1 MLEVRQ
7 IESVIVTHWKG
18 FMTAGKTNVSKGR
31 KKQGSYSDVDDQDS
45 DLQADAEH
53 LTCSFNGRR
62 VFVIGDVHG
71 CVAELNTLV
80 DFIEREKDLGA
91 GDALIFIGDYIDRG
105 PASKEVIQCL
115 LSLKSRLKS
124 DNYFLKGNHE
134 EMLLDW
140 LFEEGSESASSYLH
154 NGGRECLESYG
165 LKSDPRPEDA
175 LTQIPKSHMQ
185 FFEQLTRY
193 IVSEKFV
200 FVHAGL
206 NALRPLSHQI
216 DDDIFW
222 IRNEFIS
229 NIHSFRKIIIYG
241 HTPFEQVKFHLP
253 YKIGI
258 DTGLVYGSKLTAI
271 ELSEGELYQIEYG
284 KSEVKVASFVEE
296 GIDWPLP

>member
-1 MLEVRQ
+1 MKYHFDTDEAV
-7 IESVIVTHWKG
+7 
-18 FMTAGKTNVSKGR
+18 
-31 KKQGSYSDVDDQDS
+31 
-45 DLQADAEH
+45 
-53 LTCSFNGRR
+53 
-62 VFVIGDVHG
+62 VIGDIHG
-71 CVAELNTLV
+71 CSRSLRSLW
-80 DFIEREKDLGA
+80 EKLEPYKDRLH
-91 GDALIFIGDYIDRG
+91 IFVGDYIDRG
-105 PASKEVIQCL
+105 EDSKGVVEFL
-115 LSLKSRLKS
+115 LSVR
-124 DNYFLKGNHE
+124 DQRTCVFLRGNHE